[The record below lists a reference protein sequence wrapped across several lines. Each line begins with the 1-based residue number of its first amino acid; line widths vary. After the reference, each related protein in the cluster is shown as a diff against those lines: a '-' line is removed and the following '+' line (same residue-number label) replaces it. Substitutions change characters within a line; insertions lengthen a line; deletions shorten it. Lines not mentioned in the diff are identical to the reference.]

1 MEFLTDI
8 TTQFVRDRIKETSW
22 AGRSYIADLYNIERL
37 IKQGGI
43 KSVMQGYMFKA
54 LSSKYPVEW
63 ECIKKE
69 LTTGELTSPEEF
81 VTVKGERARQAAAEE
96 AARAERRAEGKGAAW
111 TCGLGWAEG
120 PSAQG
125 FSPAYLR

>member
-96 AARAERRAEGKGAAW
+96 AARAERRAEG
-111 TCGLGWAEG
+111 EG
-120 PSAQG
+120 RSLDLW
-125 FSPAYLR
+125 LRMGGRP